1 MSHKVFIFS
10 LQSDSTYIFSSEKL
24 LLSFSFHQ
32 QYLKMLLLIFMSLSF
47 GCHIISVDNPSLFH
61 IILIHLNLHSISL
74 NNSNMRL
81 FHLPCLI
88 ARNYHIS
95 IFELNHIL
103 PSRKLLQYF
112 TISFQYSSFSH

>member
-32 QYLKMLLLIFMSLSF
+32 QYLKMPLLIFMSLSF
-47 GCHIISVDNPSLFH
+47 GRHIISVDNPSLFH
-61 IILIHLNLHSISL
+61 IILINLNLHSISL

-95 IFELNHIL
+95 ILKFNHIL
-103 PSRKLLQYF
+103 PSRKLFQYF